1 MCKIPPREVWAKA
14 FFGRET
20 TSLDLLTLEETVTAS
35 MRKILLEMSK
45 TFVWHRGLS
54 LIFPWRTRM
63 HCHWWTRWSWRLCW
77 VVLQHQDELGG
88 SSWSTSWA
96 RPPPW
101 NINITVLVLL
111 IIVKFSS
118 LLSLSPSSTVD
129 GGLTPFVSG
138 KKSTRP
144 AAAWWSSTT
153 MTMTKMLA
161 MTMLIATSRP
171 LWF

>member
-1 MCKIPPREVWAKA
+1 MQLIDSWNFSTQLSWTYWHNS
-14 FFGRET
+14 FFYHSCAIDHLEQRHY
-20 TSLDLLTLEETVTAS
+20 LEERQPTS
-35 MRKILLEMSK
+35 IHSGRNLHFMRKTLLEMSK
-45 TFVWHRGLS
+45 TFVWHRGLR
-54 LIFPWRTRM
+54 LIFPWMTRM

-96 RPPPW
+96 LPPPW

-111 IIVKFSS
+111 IIFKFSS

-144 AAAWWSSTT
+144 AAGWW
-153 MTMTKMLA
+153 
-161 MTMLIATSRP
+161 
-171 LWF
+171 